1 MRAGAARTRGNANH
15 ILRTGS
21 PALAELVR
29 RRESALMWGDGPGSA
44 TGSLFGRGGEARPST
59 APGDGKR
66 RRCGWSS
73 PLTPRG
79 ASPGTV
85 ELIAAALRRA
95 TRQLGMAL
103 FAFSAQSITEAI
115 ADRVAAGVVV
125 KLAADPGF
133 ATSSFSEVLDL
144 LGIALPGPALLRDRT
159 DNAPLD
165 TPLQGVGTPPGWHMA
180 TSCATSPP

>member
-1 MRAGAARTRGNANH
+1 MVNGVA
-15 ILRTGS
+15 
-21 PALAELVR
+21 V
-29 RRESALMWGDGPGSA
+29 
-44 TGSLFGRGGEARPST
+44 GGLRPS
-59 APGDGKR
+59 PQGGPHQ
-66 RRCGWSS
+66 G
-73 PLTPRG
+73 L
-79 ASPGTV
+79 

-144 LGIALPGPALLRDRT
+144 LGIALPGPALRDRT

-165 TPLQGVGTPPGWHMA
+165 APLQGVGTPPGWHMA